1 MTVESVQVVNKPAFL
16 EVSNG
21 EVLIAIATNIP
32 TELSRASPVLP
43 KTPNMEYLPLN
54 DTTYFQVDL
63 LKEVRNCIS
72 HIIRLR
78 SLFCSIRVSTSLH
91 FLPILL
97 EN

>member
-16 EVSNG
+16 EASDG
-21 EVLIAIATNIP
+21 EVLIPIATNIP
-32 TELSRASPVLP
+32 TEISRASPVLP
-43 KTPNMEYLPLN
+43 KTPYMEHLPLN

-63 LKEVRNCIS
+63 LKELRNCIS

-78 SLFCSIRVSTSLH
+78 SLYCSIRVSTSLY